1 MYCHG
6 KRNINK
12 VTSENSKDNC
22 TRGMYASDCT
32 NAAILDGVFSD
43 ELKWADVIF
52 HYVKSVPDDKTITN
66 GKAFLEAKLS
76 PHLCCFLLKV
86 LLTTFPFLLFNWQYR
101 IDKHGVVGTVL
112 IDLYTV

>member
-43 ELKWADVIF
+43 ELK
-52 HYVKSVPDDKTITN
+52 
-66 GKAFLEAKLS
+66 
-76 PHLCCFLLKV
+76 
-86 LLTTFPFLLFNWQYR
+86 
-101 IDKHGVVGTVL
+101 
-112 IDLYTV
+112 